1 MTDGQPPVP
10 SPENQPQPQP
20 QSPVPSPSGF
30 MFAAV
35 FGLAMLFNLYWD
47 ATHADYSNPTVTIF
61 LGSCTL
67 LILGVDVGRIIGR
80 R

>member
-1 MTDGQPPVP
+1 MTDDQSPESRPDSRTPVP
-10 SPENQPQPQP
+10 SA
-20 QSPVPSPSGF
+20 SAF
-30 MFAAV
+30 LFAAV
-35 FGLAMLFNLYWD
+35 FGIAMLFNLYWD

-61 LGSCTL
+61 LGSATL

>member
-1 MTDGQPPVP
+1 MTDEQTPDSRPPSQPPIP
-10 SPENQPQPQP
+10 SA
-20 QSPVPSPSGF
+20 SGF
-30 MFAAV
+30 LFAAV
-35 FGLAMLFNLYWD
+35 FGLAMIFNLIWD

-61 LGSCTL
+61 LGSATL